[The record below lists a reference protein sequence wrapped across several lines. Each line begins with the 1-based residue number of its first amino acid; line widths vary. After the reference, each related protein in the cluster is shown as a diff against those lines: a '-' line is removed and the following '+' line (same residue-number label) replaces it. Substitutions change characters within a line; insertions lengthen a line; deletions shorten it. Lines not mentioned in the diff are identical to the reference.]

1 MVIDEIDAALI
12 NKKCRVDKG
21 WHVLGLTA
29 CTRADHTQR
38 ELFYLEK
45 ILGFKFVES
54 KVQSAIPEVDLNRSG
69 VTIDSFTKMSQA
81 KHALMFY
88 VDATAT

>member
-1 MVIDEIDAALI
+1 MIDEIDAALI
-12 NKKCRVDKG
+12 DKKCRFDTG

-29 CTRADHTQR
+29 CTRDDHTER

-45 ILGFKFVES
+45 ILGFTFVES

-69 VTIDSFTKMSQA
+69 ATIDSFTKMSQA

>member
-1 MVIDEIDAALI
+1 MIDEIDAAI
-12 NKKCRVDKG
+12 IDKKCRFDTG

-29 CTRADHTQR
+29 CTRADHNQR
-38 ELFYLEK
+38 ELFYLET

-54 KVQSAIPEVDLNRSG
+54 KVQSAIPEVDFNRSG
-69 VTIDSFTKMSQA
+69 VTIDYFIKMSQV